1 MISLVVGIIL
11 LVIIISYIN
20 YKKRKEEKTIQSVMA
35 EARKFDRDMLEEEN
49 LYLIKLNS
57 YGRLMRT
64 ATADK
69 DKATLEELKVELT
82 AMFGGKYNRYTMK
95 IPKMLFD
102 IEVAITLLK
111 HAGKEETTTP
121 TVVSRSPSR
130 SAAISS

>member
-57 YGRLMRT
+57 
-64 ATADK
+64 
-69 DKATLEELKVELT
+69 
-82 AMFGGKYNRYTMK
+82 
-95 IPKMLFD
+95 
-102 IEVAITLLK
+102 
-111 HAGKEETTTP
+111 
-121 TVVSRSPSR
+121 
-130 SAAISS
+130 